1 MDPMVES
8 EVRRR
13 SRAGLLVLLSFGAV
27 AIARGEAPRR
37 AAPMSAQTPFE
48 PGAPG
53 AGPQL
58 EWRAPSSCPQREVV
72 LSHVAVLAA
81 KDDVSWVRF
90 QLIRGLVEPAGDGWR
105 LVLEFV
111 GGESAR
117 KRVMQSEGCAEL
129 AEAAA
134 VAIVLAHRTGDGAN
148 VEWDAAPPPA
158 TGSEAQRAGTGAM
171 SAGSPAPRPGEPEG
185 AGGVRPSE
193 LADDEAPHTALSAG
207 AEATLDPTTLGAAAF
222 GASVGLELRSGA
234 WSASLYGAG
243 FPPVTSRLGAVQGVE
258 IGLWT
263 AGVRGCHGWRQGLDA
278 CVLAELGQ
286 VTARGVELDQARE
299 GRDGWVAPGLSL
311 GLRSTP
317 FDGFGVTTR
326 ISVLCPLIRGR
337 FRVDDSDV
345 VHRIPFLGFRA
356 ALGIDVPLL

>member
-1 MDPMVES
+1 MLEWEM
-8 EVRRR
+8 RRR
-13 SRAGLLVLLSFGAV
+13 SRAGLLGLLSLGAV
-27 AIARGEAPRR
+27 AIARGETPGR
-37 AAPMSAQTPFE
+37 AAPASVQTPFE

-58 EWRAPSSCPQREVV
+58 EWRAPSSCPQRDVV
-72 LSHVAVLAA
+72 LSNVGVLAA
-81 KDDVSWVRF
+81 TGDVSWVRF

-105 LVLEFV
+105 LTLEFV
-111 GGESAR
+111 GTESAR
-117 KRVMQSEGCAEL
+117 KRVLQSGGCSEL

-134 VAIVLAHRTGDGAN
+134 VAIVLAHRTGEGAN
-148 VEWDAAPPPA
+148 VEWDAARPPA
-158 TGSEAQRAGTGAM
+158 TESEAQRAGTVTM
-171 SAGSPAPRPGEPEG
+171 SAGSNAPPPGDPDG
-185 AGGVRPSE
+185 VVGVRQSE
-193 LADDEAPHTALSAG
+193 LAGDEAPRTSLSAG
-207 AEATLDPTTLGAAAF
+207 AEATLDPTMLGAAAF
-222 GASVGLELRSGA
+222 GASAGLELRSGA

-243 FPPVTSRLGAVQGVE
+243 FPPVTSRLGAAQGVE

-263 AGVRGCHGWRQGLDA
+263 AGARGCHGWRQGLDA

-299 GRDGWVAPGLSL
+299 GRDAWLAPGLSL

-337 FRVDDSDV
+337 FRVDESEV